1 MGRARPPGEAK
12 VGARRGRDKQGTV
25 CLSVHRDCDV
35 MEKSRG
41 AGTRLQARL
50 VWGQA
55 GRQASNLLMEL
66 EGGGRR
72 PAAAAAAQA
81 ECLNRTGGGGWA
93 LKQREGGTGPE
104 KGGAEPNGT
113 SSDAAA
119 VLPLSLSLLVLLACP
134 GRLAR
139 R

>member
-41 AGTRLQARL
+41 AGTRLQGKACL
-50 VWGQA
+50 GA

-81 ECLNRTGGGGWA
+81 ECLNRTGAWRRWLGSEA
-93 LKQREGGTGPE
+93 
-104 KGGAEPNGT
+104 KGGRDRTGE
-113 SSDAAA
+113 
-119 VLPLSLSLLVLLACP
+119 
-134 GRLAR
+134 R
-139 R
+139 RRRAKWH

>member
-1 MGRARPPGEAK
+1 
-12 VGARRGRDKQGTV
+12 
-25 CLSVHRDCDV
+25 
-35 MEKSRG
+35 
-41 AGTRLQARL
+41 
-50 VWGQA
+50 
-55 GRQASNLLMEL
+55 MEL
-66 EGGGRR
+66 EGGRR

-81 ECLNRTGGGGWA
+81 ECLNRTGAWRRSGGGWA